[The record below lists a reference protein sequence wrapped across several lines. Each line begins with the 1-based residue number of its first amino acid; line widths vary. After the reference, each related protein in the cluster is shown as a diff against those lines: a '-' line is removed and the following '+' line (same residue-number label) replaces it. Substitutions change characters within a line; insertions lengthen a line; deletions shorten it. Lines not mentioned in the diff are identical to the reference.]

1 MKPYMG
7 TIKNSKW
14 TKTFAWKPVRLRC
27 NKLVW
32 LRSVYVRKRVA
43 IGYIEPVVYKLEY
56 DTEENIIMEV
66 LTK

>member
-7 TIKNSKW
+7 TVTKSKW

-32 LRSVYVRKRVA
+32 FKTVYVRQTVA
-43 IGYIEPVVYKLEY
+43 LGYIEPTLYKLEY
-56 DTEENIIMEV
+56 DVEENIIMEA